1 MLRELM
7 GHASPETTAGY
18 VHLSIETL
26 AVEYGKARAAAAGAQ
41 R

>member
-1 MLRELM
+1 LAAVTKLM

-18 VHLSIETL
+18 VHLSIKQL
-26 AVEYGKARAAAAGAQ
+26 AADYAARAVIE